1 MLPEILIKNL
11 SVVFVGTT
19 ISEASDEL
27 GFHYLGPNNRFW
39 FLLEY
44 ARLTPTSLVSSDD
57 RKVLV
62 NAKKDGVLNDMYK
75 KFFFEKKETELLK
88 HRIGLTNLNRRRV
101 FKNDDD
107 PKAEPTSDD
116 VQKFIQKMEK
126 FNPDILAFVTS
137 PEIFEK
143 VLKPIYPSV
152 SRQRGKQDFL
162 IGSSEVWLLGSTGGR
177 VKDADAL
184 EQVFDDL
191 AEHLKD
197 LNKN

>member
-44 ARLTPTSLVSSDD
+44 ARLTPTSLVSPDD

-101 FKNDDD
+101 FK
-107 PKAEPTSDD
+107 
-116 VQKFIQKMEK
+116 
-126 FNPDILAFVTS
+126 
-137 PEIFEK
+137 
-143 VLKPIYPSV
+143 
-152 SRQRGKQDFL
+152 
-162 IGSSEVWLLGSTGGR
+162 
-177 VKDADAL
+177 
-184 EQVFDDL
+184 
-191 AEHLKD
+191 
-197 LNKN
+197 